1 MAESLSGI
9 GVSPGVAAGPVA
21 QMAPPP
27 VVPTDAAPSGDP
39 EAENQAA
46 MAAMKAVATSLE
58 ERAARAPGEAAS
70 VLAAQA
76 MMAEDPTLASK
87 VTDGVQAGKAAI
99 TAVVDAFEEFRAML
113 AAAGPYMAERVAD
126 LDDLRN
132 RTVATLLGVPMPG
145 VPDPGHPFV
154 LIALDLAPADT
165 ATLDKDRVRAIITEE
180 GGPTS
185 HTAILAK
192 SLGIPAVVT
201 VHGATAIPEGE
212 TVLVD
217 GTEGTVAVAGD
228 KDLEPAAAADSEGVG
243 LFRTEFLFLD
253 RPNAPTLEEQ
263 QAVYQRVFDAFEG
276 RKVVVRTLDA
286 GADKPLEFVT
296 VPDEPNPA
304 LGVRGLR
311 TSRRHPELLE
321 EQLTAVARAAQGSE
335 AQGWVMAPMVSTAA
349 EAAALAEQVRG
360 HGLSSGGVMVE
371 VPAAA
376 IRAKHVAAA
385 CDFMSIGTNDLS
397 QYTYAADRM
406 AGELADLLD
415 AWQPALLDLVRM
427 TAEAGKALGK
437 PVGVCGEAASDPL
450 LALVFVRPVTHPVTP
465 PPDASD
471 PGVAARVR
479 AGRLLDGFLT
489 TQLLYVAAK
498 LGVADVLADGPRTG
512 AEVAEV
518 VGADPDLLTRVLRG
532 LALEEVLEE
541 RDGGR
546 FALTEVGACLRSDVA
561 GSMRGPV
568 VARGELYY
576 QAAAG
581 MLAAVRH
588 GGTAFEQV
596 YGDRFFAYL
605 ARHPEQ
611 EAVFQG

>member
-1 MAESLSGI
+1 MAETLSGI

-27 VVPTDAAPSGDP
+27 VVPTDVTPSGDP
-39 EAENQAA
+39 EAESQAA
-46 MAAMKAVATSLE
+46 VAAMKAVAASLE
-58 ERAARAPGEAAS
+58 ERASRAPGEAAG

-87 VTDGVQAGKAAI
+87 VTDAVQAGKAAV
-99 TAVVDAFEEFRAML
+99 TAVVDAFGEFRAML
-113 AAAGPYMAERVAD
+113 EAAGPYMAERVAD

-154 LIALDLAPADT
+154 LVALDLAPADT
-165 ATLDKDRVRAIITEE
+165 ATLDKDRVKAIITEE

-201 VHGATAIPEGE
+201 VHGATAISEGE

-217 GTEGTVAVAGD
+217 GTEGTVAVRPDEATVQAALDAEAAKLAALKAVSGPGRTSDGHGVQLLVNIAGD

-263 QAVYQRVFDAFEG
+263 QAVYQRVFDAFAG

-321 EQLTAVARAAQGSE
+321 EQLTAVANAAAVSK
-335 AQGWVMAPMVSTAA
+335 AQVWVMAPMVSTTA
-349 EAAALAEQVRG
+349 EAAAFAEQVRG
-360 HGLSSGGVMVE
+360 HGLSSGGVMV
-371 VPAAA
+371 
-376 IRAKHVAAA
+376 
-385 CDFMSIGTNDLS
+385 
-397 QYTYAADRM
+397 
-406 AGELADLLD
+406 
-415 AWQPALLDLVRM
+415 
-427 TAEAGKALGK
+427 
-437 PVGVCGEAASDPL
+437 
-450 LALVFVRPVTHPVTP
+450 
-465 PPDASD
+465 
-471 PGVAARVR
+471 
-479 AGRLLDGFLT
+479 
-489 TQLLYVAAK
+489 
-498 LGVADVLADGPRTG
+498 
-512 AEVAEV
+512 
-518 VGADPDLLTRVLRG
+518 
-532 LALEEVLEE
+532 
-541 RDGGR
+541 
-546 FALTEVGACLRSDVA
+546 
-561 GSMRGPV
+561 
-568 VARGELYY
+568 
-576 QAAAG
+576 
-581 MLAAVRH
+581 
-588 GGTAFEQV
+588 
-596 YGDRFFAYL
+596 
-605 ARHPEQ
+605 
-611 EAVFQG
+611 

>member
-1 MAESLSGI
+1 M
-9 GVSPGVAAGPVA
+9 
-21 QMAPPP
+21 
-27 VVPTDAAPSGDP
+27 
-39 EAENQAA
+39 
-46 MAAMKAVATSLE
+46 
-58 ERAARAPGEAAS
+58 
-70 VLAAQA
+70 
-76 MMAEDPTLASK
+76 
-87 VTDGVQAGKAAI
+87 
-99 TAVVDAFEEFRAML
+99 TAVVDAFEDFRSML

-154 LIALDLAPADT
+154 LVALDLAPADT
-165 ATLDKDRVRAIITEE
+165 ATLDKERVLAIITEE

-201 VHGATAIPEGE
+201 CHGAMGVAEGE

-217 GTEGTVAVAGD
+217 GTEGTVAVAPDDAAVQEALDAEQAKLAALQAVSGPGRTSDGHPVQLLVNIAGD

-263 QAVYQRVFDAFEG
+263 QAVYQRVFDAFPG

-321 EQLTAVARAAQGSE
+321 EQLTAVASAAAASQ
-335 AQGWVMAPMVSTAA
+335 AQVWVMAPMVSTTA
-349 EAAALAEQVRG
+349 EAAAFAEQVRG
-360 HGLSSGGVMVE
+360 HGLPSGGVMVE

-376 IRAKHVAAA
+376 IRAQHVAAA

-427 TAEAGKALGK
+427 TAEAGR
-437 PVGVCGEAASDPL
+437 PSASRSGC
-450 LALVFVRPVTHPVTP
+450 AVRRPATRCSPWSSSGWASPACRWPRSASRRSAPPSPPTPSPSAGAGHPRP
-465 PPDASD
+465 
-471 PGVAARVR
+471 RR
-479 AGRLLDGFLT
+479 RGRPHR
-489 TQLLYVAAK
+489 
-498 LGVADVLADGPRTG
+498 PRRRPQRHS
-512 AEVAEV
+512 E
-518 VGADPDLLTRVLRG
+518 
-532 LALEEVLEE
+532 
-541 RDGGR
+541 
-546 FALTEVGACLRSDVA
+546 LRSTEQN
-561 GSMRGPV
+561 GT
-568 VARGELYY
+568 
-576 QAAAG
+576 
-581 MLAAVRH
+581 VRSS
-588 GGTAFEQV
+588 GK
-596 YGDRFFAYL
+596 L
-605 ARHPEQ
+605 PP
-611 EAVFQG
+611 

>member
-1 MAESLSGI
+1 MAETLSGI

-21 QMAPPP
+21 RMAPPP
-27 VVPTDAAPSGDP
+27 VVPTDATPTGDP

-46 MAAMKAVATSLE
+46 MAAMRSVAATLE
-58 ERAARAPGEAAS
+58 ERAARAPGEAAG
-70 VLAAQA
+70 VLSAQA

-87 VTDGVQAGKAAI
+87 VSEGVRAGKAAV
-99 TAVVDAFEEFRAML
+99 TAVVEAFEDFRAML

-154 LIALDLAPADT
+154 LVALDLAPADT
-165 ATLDKDRVRAIITEE
+165 ATLDAERVRAIVTEE

-192 SLGIPAVVT
+192 SLGIPAVVACR
-201 VHGATAIPEGE
+201 GATAIADGE

-217 GTEGTVAVAGD
+217 GTDGTVVVAPDEAAVQAALDAEEAKRAALGAVSGPGRTADDHPVQLLVNIAGD

-253 RPNAPTLEEQ
+253 RPDAPTREEQ
-263 QAVYQRVFDAFEG
+263 QSVYRRVFDAFPG

-296 VPDEPNPA
+296 MPDEPNPA

-311 TSRRHPELLE
+311 TSRRTPELLE
-321 EQLTAVARAAQGSE
+321 DQLAAVAAAAGGSQ
-335 AQGWVMAPMVSTAA
+335 AQVWVMAPMVSTSA
-349 EAAALAEQVRG
+349 EAAAFAEQVHG
-360 HGLSSGGVMVE
+360 HGLPSGGVMVE

-376 IRAKHVAAA
+376 IRARHVAAA
-385 CDFMSIGTNDLS
+385 CDFTSIGTNDLS

-415 AWQPALLDLVRM
+415 AWQPALLDLVRW

-450 LALVFVRPVTHPVTP
+450 LALVFVGLGVTSLSMAPVSIP
-465 PPDASD
+465 A
-471 PGVAARVR
+471 VR
-479 AGRLLDGFLT
+479 A
-489 TQLLYVAAK
+489 A
-498 LGVADVLADGPRTG
+498 LATHTL
-512 AEVAEV
+512 AEC
-518 VGADPDLLTRVLRG
+518 RG
-532 LALEEVLEE
+532 LATLALDAE
-541 RDGGR
+541 DGR
-546 FALTEVGACLRSDVA
+546 A
-561 GSMRGPV
+561 
-568 VARGELYY
+568 AR
-576 QAAAG
+576 
-581 MLAAVRH
+581 AAVRAA
-588 GGTAFEQV
+588 T
-596 YGDRFFAYL
+596 RS
-605 ARHPEQ
+605 
-611 EAVFQG
+611 

>member
-70 VLAAQA
+70 VLA
-76 MMAEDPTLASK
+76 
-87 VTDGVQAGKAAI
+87 
-99 TAVVDAFEEFRAML
+99 
-113 AAAGPYMAERVAD
+113 D

-132 RTVATLLGVPMPG
+132 RTIATLLGVPMPG

-154 LIALDLAPADT
+154 LVALDLAPADT
-165 ATLDKDRVRAIITEE
+165 ATLDADRVRAIITEG

-201 VHGATAIPEGE
+201 CHGATAIPEGE

-217 GTEGTVAVAGD
+217 GTEGRVGVAPDEAAVQEALDAEEAKLAALRSLSGPGRTSDGHAVQLLVNIAGD
-228 KDLEPAAAADSEGVG
+228 KDLAPASAADSEGVG

-253 RPNAPTLEEQ
+253 RPNAPAREEQ
-263 QAVYQRVFDAFEG
+263 QEVYQRVFDAFAG

-321 EQLTAVARAAQGSE
+321 EQLTAVANAAAASE
-335 AQGWVMAPMVSTAA
+335 AQVWVMAPMVSTTA
-349 EAAALAEQVRG
+349 EAAAFAEQVRG

-415 AWQPALLDLVRM
+415 PWQPALLDLVRV

-450 LALVFVRPVTHPVTP
+450 LALVYVGFGITSLSMAPVSIP
-465 PPDASD
+465 P
-471 PGVAARVR
+471 VR
-479 AGRLLDGFLT
+479 AAL
-489 TQLLYVAAK
+489 AAHS
-498 LGVADVLADGPRTG
+498 LA
-512 AEVAEV
+512 EC
-518 VGADPDLLTRVLRG
+518 RG
-532 LALEEVLEE
+532 LATVALDAE
-541 RDGGR
+541 DGR
-546 FALTEVGACLRSDVA
+546 A
-561 GSMRGPV
+561 
-568 VARGELYY
+568 AR
-576 QAAAG
+576 
-581 MLAAVRH
+581 AAVRDA
-588 GGTAFEQV
+588 T
-596 YGDRFFAYL
+596 RS
-605 ARHPEQ
+605 
-611 EAVFQG
+611 

>member
-76 MMAEDPTLASK
+76 MMA
-87 VTDGVQAGKAAI
+87 
-99 TAVVDAFEEFRAML
+99 
-113 AAAGPYMAERVAD
+113 AAGPYMAERVAD

-132 RTVATLLGVPMPG
+132 RTIATLLGVPMPG

-154 LIALDLAPADT
+154 LVALDLAPADT
-165 ATLDKDRVRAIITEE
+165 ATLDADRVRAIITEE

-201 VHGATAIPEGE
+201 CSGATAIAEGE

-217 GTEGTVAVAGD
+217 GTEGTVAVAPEEAAVQEALDAEEAKLASLRSLSGPGRTSDGHPVQLLVNIAGD
-228 KDLEPAAAADSEGVG
+228 KDLAQASAADSEGVG

-253 RPNAPTLEEQ
+253 RPNAPTRQEQ
-263 QAVYQRVFDAFEG
+263 QEVYQRVFDAFAG

-321 EQLTAVARAAQGSE
+321 EQLTAVAG
-335 AQGWVMAPMVSTAA
+335 
-349 EAAALAEQVRG
+349 
-360 HGLSSGGVMVE
+360 
-371 VPAAA
+371 
-376 IRAKHVAAA
+376 
-385 CDFMSIGTNDLS
+385 
-397 QYTYAADRM
+397 
-406 AGELADLLD
+406 
-415 AWQPALLDLVRM
+415 
-427 TAEAGKALGK
+427 
-437 PVGVCGEAASDPL
+437 
-450 LALVFVRPVTHPVTP
+450 
-465 PPDASD
+465 
-471 PGVAARVR
+471 
-479 AGRLLDGFLT
+479 
-489 TQLLYVAAK
+489 
-498 LGVADVLADGPRTG
+498 
-512 AEVAEV
+512 
-518 VGADPDLLTRVLRG
+518 
-532 LALEEVLEE
+532 
-541 RDGGR
+541 
-546 FALTEVGACLRSDVA
+546 
-561 GSMRGPV
+561 
-568 VARGELYY
+568 
-576 QAAAG
+576 AAAG
-581 MLAAVRH
+581 
-588 GGTAFEQV
+588 
-596 YGDRFFAYL
+596 
-605 ARHPEQ
+605 
-611 EAVFQG
+611 

>member
-27 VVPTDAAPSGDP
+27 VVPTDATPSGDP
-39 EAENQAA
+39 DAENQAA

-132 RTVATLLGVPMPG
+132 RTIATLLGVPMPG

-154 LIALDLAPADT
+154 LVALDLAPADT
-165 ATLDKDRVRAIITEE
+165 ATLDAERVRAIVTEE

-201 VHGATAIPEGE
+201 CHGATATEALDAEQRKLAALQAVSGPGR
-212 TVLVD
+212 TSDGHPVQLLVNI
-217 GTEGTVAVAGD
+217 AGD
-228 KDLEPAAAADSEGVG
+228 KDLGPAAAADSEGVG

-263 QAVYQRVFDAFEG
+263 QAVYQRVFDAFAG

-321 EQLTAVARAAQGSE
+321 EQLTAVAGAAANSRAQV
-335 AQGWVMAPMVSTAA
+335 WVMAPMVSTKA

-376 IRAKHVAAA
+376 IRARHVAAA

-450 LALVFVRPVTHPVTP
+450 LALVFVGLGVTSLSMAPV
-465 PPDASD
+465 SI
-471 PGVAARVR
+471 PGVRAAL
-479 AGRLLDGFLT
+479 AGHT
-489 TQLLYVAAK
+489 
-498 LGVADVLADGPRTG
+498 LA
-512 AEVAEV
+512 EC
-518 VGADPDLLTRVLRG
+518 RG
-532 LALEEVLEE
+532 LATLALDAE
-541 RDGGR
+541 DGR
-546 FALTEVGACLRSDVA
+546 A
-561 GSMRGPV
+561 
-568 VARGELYY
+568 ARN
-576 QAAAG
+576 
-581 MLAAVRH
+581 AVRN
-588 GGTAFEQV
+588 AN
-596 YGDRFFAYL
+596 RS
-605 ARHPEQ
+605 
-611 EAVFQG
+611 

>member
-1 MAESLSGI
+1 MAETLTGI

-21 QMAPPP
+21 RMAAPP
-27 VVPTDAAPSGDP
+27 VVPTDATPSGDP

-46 MAAMKAVATSLE
+46 MAAMQSVAATLE
-58 ERAARAPGEAAS
+58 ERASRAPGEAAG

-76 MMAEDPTLASK
+76 MMAEDPTLAGK
-87 VTDGVQAGKAAI
+87 VTEGVRAGKAAV
-99 TAVVDAFEEFRAML
+99 TAVVEAFEEFRAML

-154 LIALDLAPADT
+154 LVALDLAPADT
-165 ATLDKDRVRAIITEE
+165 ATLDAERVRAIVTEE

-192 SLGIPAVVT
+192 SLGIPAVVACP
-201 VHGATAIPEGE
+201 GATGVADGE

-217 GTEGTVAVAGD
+217 GTDGTVVVAPDEAAVQEALAAEEAKLAALGAVSGPGRTADNHSVQLLVNIAGD
-228 KDLEPAAAADSEGVG
+228 KDLDAAAAADSEGVG

-253 RPNAPTLEEQ
+253 RPNAPTRDEQ
-263 QAVYQRVFDAFEG
+263 QTVYQRVFEAFAG

-311 TSRRHPELLE
+311 TSRRIPELLE
-321 EQLTAVARAAQGSE
+321 EQLAAVAGAAAASQ
-335 AQGWVMAPMVSTAA
+335 AQVWVMAPMVSTSA
-349 EAAALAEQVRG
+349 EAATFAEQVHG
-360 HGLSSGGVMVE
+360 HGLPTGGVMVE

-376 IRAKHVAAA
+376 IRARHVAAA

-415 AWQPALLDLVRM
+415 AWQPALLELVKS

-450 LALVFVRPVTHPVTP
+450 LALVFVGLGVTSLSMAPVSIP
-465 PPDASD
+465 A
-471 PGVAARVR
+471 VR
-479 AGRLLDGFLT
+479 A
-489 TQLLYVAAK
+489 A
-498 LGVADVLADGPRTG
+498 LAGHTL
-512 AEVAEV
+512 AEC
-518 VGADPDLLTRVLRG
+518 RG
-532 LALEEVLEE
+532 LATLALDAE
-541 RDGGR
+541 DGR
-546 FALTEVGACLRSDVA
+546 A
-561 GSMRGPV
+561 
-568 VARGELYY
+568 AR
-576 QAAAG
+576 
-581 MLAAVRH
+581 AAVRAA
-588 GGTAFEQV
+588 T
-596 YGDRFFAYL
+596 RS
-605 ARHPEQ
+605 
-611 EAVFQG
+611 

>member
-99 TAVVDAFEEFRAML
+99 TAVV
-113 AAAGPYMAERVAD
+113 
-126 LDDLRN
+126 
-132 RTVATLLGVPMPG
+132 
-145 VPDPGHPFV
+145 
-154 LIALDLAPADT
+154 ALDLAPADT
-165 ATLDKDRVRAIITEE
+165 ATLDADRVKAIITEE

-201 VHGATAIPEGE
+201 CHGATAIAEGE

-217 GTEGTVAVAGD
+217 GTEGSVAVAPDEATVAEALDAEQRKLAALKAVSGPGRTSDGQPVQLLVNIAGD

-263 QAVYQRVFDAFEG
+263 QAVYQRVFDAFPG

-311 TSRRHPELLE
+311 TSRRYPELLE
-321 EQLTAVARAAQGSE
+321 EQLTAVAGAPSGSE
-335 AQGWVMAPMVSTAA
+335 AQVWVMAPMVSTTA
-349 EAAALAEQVRG
+349 EAAAFAEQVRG

-450 LALVFVRPVTHPVTP
+450 LALVFVGLGITSLSMAPVSIPAVR
-465 PPDASD
+465 AA
-471 PGVAARVR
+471 VAAH
-479 AGRLLDGFLT
+479 T
-489 TQLLYVAAK
+489 
-498 LGVADVLADGPRTG
+498 LA
-512 AEVAEV
+512 EC
-518 VGADPDLLTRVLRG
+518 RG
-532 LALEEVLEE
+532 LATLALDAEDG
-541 RDGGR
+541 RD
-546 FALTEVGACLRSDVA
+546 
-561 GSMRGPV
+561 
-568 VARGELYY
+568 ARN
-576 QAAAG
+576 
-581 MLAAVRH
+581 AVRAATR
-588 GGTAFEQV
+588 G
-596 YGDRFFAYL
+596 
-605 ARHPEQ
+605 
-611 EAVFQG
+611 

>member
-1 MAESLSGI
+1 
-9 GVSPGVAAGPVA
+9 
-21 QMAPPP
+21 
-27 VVPTDAAPSGDP
+27 VVPTDVKPSGDA
-39 EAENQAA
+39 ETENQAA
-46 MAAMKAVATSLE
+46 MAAMREVAASLE
-58 ERAARAPGEAAS
+58 ERASRAPGEAAS

-87 VTDGVQAGKAAI
+87 VTDGVQGGKAAV
-99 TAVVDAFEEFRAML
+99 TAVVEAFEDFRSML
-113 AAAGPYMAERVAD
+113 LAAGPYMAERVAD

-201 VHGATAIPEGE
+201 VHGATGIAEGE

-217 GTEGTVAVAGD
+217 GTEGTVAVAPDEATVQAALEAEQAKLAALEAVSGPGRTSDGHPVQLLVNIAGD
-228 KDLEPAAAADSEGVG
+228 KDLAPAAAADSEGVG

-321 EQLTAVARAAQGSE
+321 DQLRAVAGAAGASKAE
-335 AQGWVMAPMVSTAA
+335 VWVMAPMVSTRA
-349 EAAALAEQVRG
+349 EAAAFAEQVRG
-360 HGLSSGGVMVE
+360 HGLPSGGVMVE

-376 IRAKHVAAA
+376 IRAGHVAQA

-415 AWQPALLDLVRM
+415 AWQPALLELVRL
-427 TAEAGKALGK
+427 TAEAGRAHGK

-450 LALVFVRPVTHPVTP
+450 LALVFVGLGVTSLSMAPV
-465 PPDASD
+465 SI
-471 PGVAARVR
+471 PGVRAA
-479 AGRLLDGFLT
+479 L
-489 TQLLYVAAK
+489 AAHT
-498 LGVADVLADGPRTG
+498 LA
-512 AEVAEV
+512 EC
-518 VGADPDLLTRVLRG
+518 RG
-532 LALEEVLEE
+532 LA
-541 RDGGR
+541 
-546 FALTEVGACLRSDVA
+546 
-561 GSMRGPV
+561 
-568 VARGELYY
+568 
-576 QAAAG
+576 AAALESEDG
-581 MLAAVRH
+581 RAARAAVRAATR
-588 GGTAFEQV
+588 G
-596 YGDRFFAYL
+596 
-605 ARHPEQ
+605 
-611 EAVFQG
+611 

>member
-1 MAESLSGI
+1 MADPLSGI

-27 VVPTDAAPSGDP
+27 VVPTDATPSGDP

-46 MAAMKAVATSLE
+46 MDAMRAVAASLE
-58 ERAARAPGEAAS
+58 ERASRAPGEAAG

-87 VTDGVQAGKAAI
+87 VTDAVRAGKAAV
-99 TAVVDAFEEFRAML
+99 TAVVDAFGEFRGML
-113 AAAGPYMAERVAD
+113 EAAGPYMAERVAD

-154 LIALDLAPADT
+154 LVALDLAPADT
-165 ATLDKDRVRAIITEE
+165 ATLDKERVKAIITEE

-201 VHGATAIPEGE
+201 CHGATAIPEGE

-217 GTEGTVAVAGD
+217 GTEGTVVVGPDEATVKEALDAEQRKLAALQSVSGPGRTSDGHAVQLLVNIAGD

-263 QAVYQRVFDAFEG
+263 QAVYQRVFDAFAG

-311 TSRRHPELLE
+311 TSRRHPE
-321 EQLTAVARAAQGSE
+321 V
-335 AQGWVMAPMVSTAA
+335 WVMAPMVSTKA
-349 EAAALAEQVRG
+349 EAAAFAEQVRG
-360 HGLSSGGVMVE
+360 HGLPKGGVMVE
-371 VPAAA
+371 VPATA
-376 IRAKHVAAA
+376 IRARHVATA

-427 TAEAGKALGK
+427 TAEAGQALSR

-450 LALVFVRPVTHPVTP
+450 LALVFVGLGVTSLSMAPVSIP
-465 PPDASD
+465 A
-471 PGVAARVR
+471 VR
-479 AGRLLDGFLT
+479 A
-489 TQLLYVAAK
+489 A
-498 LGVADVLADGPRTG
+498 LASHTL
-512 AEVAEV
+512 AEC
-518 VGADPDLLTRVLRG
+518 RG
-532 LALEEVLEE
+532 LATLALDAE
-541 RDGGR
+541 DGR
-546 FALTEVGACLRSDVA
+546 A
-561 GSMRGPV
+561 
-568 VARGELYY
+568 ARN
-576 QAAAG
+576 
-581 MLAAVRH
+581 AVRNASR
-588 GGTAFEQV
+588 G
-596 YGDRFFAYL
+596 
-605 ARHPEQ
+605 
-611 EAVFQG
+611 

>member
-1 MAESLSGI
+1 MADSLSGI

-21 QMAPPP
+21 QMAAPP
-27 VVPTDAAPSGDP
+27 VVPTDATPSGDP
-39 EAENQAA
+39 EAENRAA
-46 MAAMKAVATSLE
+46 MAAMKAVATNLE

-154 LIALDLAPADT
+154 LVALDLAPADT
-165 ATLDKDRVRAIITEE
+165 ATLDAERVRAIVTEE
-180 GGPTS
+180 GGPPS
-185 HTAILAK
+185 HTGILAK
-192 SLGIPAVVT
+192 PLGIPAVVPCR
-201 VHGATAIPEGE
+201 GATAVADGE

-217 GTEGTVAVAGD
+217 GTDGTVVVAPDEAAVQAALDAEEAKRAALGTVSGPGRTADDHPVQLLVNIAGD
-228 KDLEPAAAADSEGVG
+228 KDLDAAAAADSEGVG

-253 RPNAPTLEEQ
+253 RPDAPPREEQ
-263 QAVYQRVFDAFEG
+263 QSVYQRVFDAFPG

-321 EQLTAVARAAQGSE
+321 EQLAAVAAAAGSSQ
-335 AQGWVMAPMVSTAA
+335 AQVWVMAPMVSTSA
-349 EAAALAEQVRG
+349 EAAAFAEQVHG
-360 HGLSSGGVMVE
+360 HGLPTGGVMVE

-376 IRAKHVAAA
+376 IRARHVAAA

-415 AWQPALLDLVRM
+415 P
-427 TAEAGKALGK
+427 
-437 PVGVCGEAASDPL
+437 
-450 LALVFVRPVTHPVTP
+450 
-465 PPDASD
+465 
-471 PGVAARVR
+471 
-479 AGRLLDGFLT
+479 
-489 TQLLYVAAK
+489 
-498 LGVADVLADGPRTG
+498 
-512 AEVAEV
+512 
-518 VGADPDLLTRVLRG
+518 
-532 LALEEVLEE
+532 
-541 RDGGR
+541 
-546 FALTEVGACLRSDVA
+546 
-561 GSMRGPV
+561 
-568 VARGELYY
+568 
-576 QAAAG
+576 
-581 MLAAVRH
+581 
-588 GGTAFEQV
+588 
-596 YGDRFFAYL
+596 
-605 ARHPEQ
+605 
-611 EAVFQG
+611 